1 MHAREDPLRISSF
14 DERQALRLASS
25 REREEKERKTTRG
38 KKGERAKERNEFSP
52 VSQGLESRCESQE
65 NVRNGYWSQD
75 ERRDTE
81 WQYRAFPS
89 LLSKRSLYRGEGERG
104 GVRPPKS
111 QLAVYRELIFS
122 LFSSFFSNT
131 IQNMVPSRTL
141 NPDRKFERITASLE
155 TPEIFIR
162 LRVTKVS
169 AASRVLASEI
179 SSSVYAHRVYYAR
192 LFA

>member
-1 MHAREDPLRISSF
+1 MGARARGSFEDIVV
-14 DERQALRLASS
+14 RLASS

-111 QLAVYRELIFS
+111 QLAES
-122 LFSSFFSNT
+122 LFFLFFLPFFR
-131 IQNMVPSRTL
+131 IQF
-141 NPDRKFERITASLE
+141 KIWFHLE
-155 TPEIFIR
+155 
-162 LRVTKVS
+162 L
-169 AASRVLASEI
+169 
-179 SSSVYAHRVYYAR
+179 
-192 LFA
+192 